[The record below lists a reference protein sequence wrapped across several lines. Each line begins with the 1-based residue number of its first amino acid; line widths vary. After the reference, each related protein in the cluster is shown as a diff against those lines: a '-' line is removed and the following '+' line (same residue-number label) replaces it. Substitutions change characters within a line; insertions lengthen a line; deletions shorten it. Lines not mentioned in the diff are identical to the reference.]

1 MRNPKPLEALIY
13 CIEVKAFTAAV
24 EHIVEI
30 TLFSFPIIAF
40 SFSTGAPRCEATR
53 CYLWISRKECAQ
65 VNELRMRQQIAMFAL
80 KVCLES

>member
-13 CIEVKAFTAAV
+13 CIEVKAFAV
-24 EHIVEI
+24 VWLHSVQIMCCSFLKI
-30 TLFSFPIIAF
+30 DFSHSA
-40 SFSTGAPRCEATR
+40 GAPRCEATR
-53 CYLWISRKECAQ
+53 CYLRISRKECAQ